1 MITEFIT
8 ENEDDTIR
16 LATDIAH
23 KLEAP
28 AVLTLSGA
36 LGAGKSVFARAIIRA
51 LTGNPAEEVPSPT
64 FTLVQTYETAQD
76 PLRHFD
82 LYRLEKP
89 EEVLELDWDDAMFD
103 GLSLIE
109 WPDKAGNFLPD
120 DRIDISLEIIAE
132 QKRRITIT
140 PQGETLLHAG

>member
-8 ENEDDTIR
+8 ESENDTIR
-16 LATDIAH
+16 LATDIAY

-64 FTLVQTYETAQD
+64 FTLVQTYETAHG

-109 WPDKAGNFLPD
+109 WPDKAGNFLPE
-120 DRIDISLEIIAE
+120 DRIDISLEIIAD

-140 PQGETLLHAG
+140 PQGEALFHAD